1 MPVRPLPLLRRRRA
15 RPRARHRHPRISC
28 CGPCR
33 TGNLRRSHSRGA
45 DGRRVPGSRAC
56 LGRRCHLRR
65 PPVARR
71 GGHRH
76 CGLSVPAVL
85 RRGQAPGR
93 GRPAPPLAA
102 CRPHHRRGR
111 AALRLPREC
120 RPSSPPRLPRS
131 RRQDWSAWAT
141 ALRQAS
147 SRRRKSARP
156 TSASGCSSSP
166 SARGT
171 SWPTPRACSGT
182 RSSGGNR
189 TEMLRLW
196 PTPRASANENRQT
209 KPTPSQE
216 AGQHGM
222 NLATTAAMWPT
233 PQTDSFRSRGGERKR
248 RKGSGRHGAGLADA
262 DGERRLQAERG
273 QPQDG
278 RSDPCQPH
286 VDDADGAGSQGRGD
300 DTWRT
305 RR

>member
-1 MPVRPLPLLRRRRA
+1 MPFRPLPLLRRRRA

-102 CRPHHRRGR
+102 CRPHHRRGPT
-111 AALRLPREC
+111 ALRVPREC

-131 RRQDWSAWAT
+131 RQ
-141 ALRQAS
+141 
-147 SRRRKSARP
+147 
-156 TSASGCSSSP
+156 
-166 SARGT
+166 
-171 SWPTPRACSGT
+171 
-182 RSSGGNR
+182 R
-189 TEMLRLW
+189 T
-196 PTPRASANENRQT
+196 
-209 KPTPSQE
+209 
-216 AGQHGM
+216 
-222 NLATTAAMWPT
+222 
-233 PQTDSFRSRGGERKR
+233 
-248 RKGSGRHGAGLADA
+248 GRHGLPPCGRPLHGGGSRRAPQARTSLHPVDPRRRRSGRPRAPALEPARVAGTGRNCCAC
-262 DGERRLQAERG
+262 GRR
-273 QPQDG
+273 PG
-278 RSDPCQPH
+278 R
-286 VDDADGAGSQGRGD
+286 A
-300 DTWRT
+300 RT
-305 RR
+305 RIGRRSRRPRRQQASTG